1 MSQKF
6 YSANE
11 ELNFDDSLDNF
22 EYLFKDIK
30 TKSPSL
36 KDALMEMFS
45 NAKLS
50 EKDSAKIYDDL
61 MLHCTNRIDDKWEAI
76 KKEHPNISRDD
87 ALVISS
93 YTYEPLQMYEKYSP
107 YRLLNSNLVATNRKN
122 GVINVAKYLYLF
134 LRALRGLKKC
144 KKNCLFRGINCK
156 VKLAKDPNNTKYIP
170 YAIGNKKIF
179 WPFTSTSD
187 DESVAN
193 GFIGN
198 GTGTKFK
205 IEGDNLW
212 GYDITLF
219 NIYKEKEILLE
230 PESKYV
236 VENIKEDNN
245 NIKEENIDTKE
256 ENIDTKEENI
266 HENKEEENKLEDK
279 NKNNE
284 EDNQKINLKN
294 NINESKTA
302 KLISASILNK
312 SKKEGKEN
320 KE

>member
-22 EYLFKDIK
+22 EFLFKDIK

-36 KDALMEMFS
+36 KDALMEMFL
-45 NAKLS
+45 NAQLS
-50 EKDSAKIYDDL
+50 KDDSQKIYDDL
-61 MLHCTNRIDDKWEAI
+61 VLHCTNRINDKWEAI
-76 KKEHPNISRDD
+76 KQEHPNISRDD

-122 GVINVAKYLYLF
+122 GVRNVAKYLYLF

-156 VKLAKDPNNTKYIP
+156 VKLEKDPNNTKYIP
-170 YAIGNKKIF
+170 YAIGNEKIF

-193 GFIGN
+193 GFIDN
-198 GTGTKFK
+198 GIGTKFK

-219 NIYKEKEILLE
+219 NVCKEKEILLE

-236 VENIKEDNN
+236 VENIKEG
-245 NIKEENIDTKE
+245 NIIEVTC
-256 ENIDTKEENI
+256 
-266 HENKEEENKLEDK
+266 
-279 NKNNE
+279 
-284 EDNQKINLKN
+284 
-294 NINESKTA
+294 
-302 KLISASILNK
+302 KLIDKPQILQICNFIRKKKVSIFFLCF
-312 SKKEGKEN
+312 SVL
-320 KE
+320 